1 MSLRM
6 YPTVVA
12 AFRIRK
18 RHLAALVALVFL
30 AFFMARLMED
40 RANRQAVETL
50 APALANRV
58 IVVDPGHGGIDPG
71 VVGKNGLLE
80 KDITLA
86 VGKRLAANLGQAGAM
101 VLLTREA
108 DYNLSDPATL
118 GAAAKKREDLQR
130 RVALANDNKADLYVS
145 IHVNSFSDSSRR
157 GAQTFVQPGSENSM
171 KAGRCIQEELAGVL
185 KNTTR
190 QPLEVDYYI
199 TRNTSMP
206 AVVVEI
212 GFLTNEAEARLLEEP
227 SYQSKVAWAI
237 YAGLVKYFAE
247 LGPPNR
253 EPADREEIIKTFKE
267 NSPKNLI
274 P

>member
-1 MSLRM
+1 MS
-6 YPTVVA
+6 PTVVTA
-12 AFRIRK
+12 LRVRK

-30 AFFMARLMED
+30 AFFLVRQIED
-40 RANRQAVETL
+40 KAGRQAIMTM
-50 APALANRV
+50 APAVANRV

-108 DYNLSDPATL
+108 DTDLSDPTTL

-130 RVALANDNKADLYVS
+130 RVALANDNHADLYVS
-145 IHVNSFSDSSRR
+145 IHVNSFTSPDRR
-157 GAQTFVQPGSENSM
+157 GAQTFVQPGKEKSL
-171 KAGRCIQEELAGVL
+171 KASRHIQEELAGVL
-185 KNTTR
+185 KNTAR
-190 QPLEVDYYI
+190 QPVEVDYYI
-199 TRNTSMP
+199 TRNTNMP

-212 GFLTNEAEARLLEEP
+212 GFLTNDAEARLLEDP
-227 SYQSKVAWAI
+227 AYQGKVAWAI
-237 YAGLVKYFAE
+237 YAGVVKYFAGE
-247 LGPPNR
+247 GAQTQTLESP
-253 EPADREEIIKTFKE
+253 DREEIIKTFKE
-267 NSPKNLI
+267 NVPKVLD